1 MDRKITAKLQEILH
15 KCQAWV
21 DNEKYIPKKFRM
33 KSWSNEFAEKIMR
46 ELDDEMIRQKFG
58 VEGEKIYLP
67 TKYSVQISQEDS
79 DEFVGEKRDLLIE
92 LLNKYVGNC
101 FRLLSIKTNVRSFVR
116 LFPSAE
122 LQKGEIKVAH
132 QWEERYSPLIRFN
145 RDSSEDMIIAP
156 AFWKNGFE
164 NDYETVFNKRLR
176 RLFCVDISQ
185 NGISQDKLP
194 VFQPEIIIGRGS
206 PSFQVDVTLK
216 DDLEISRH
224 HAILA
229 YQAND
234 FFNLSVIGQNPVL
247 IGENLIFAGQTAN
260 MGWEETFQIGSY
272 LLKLNR

>member
-1 MDRKITAKLQEILH
+1 MDREITAKLQEILH

-101 FRLLSIKTNVRSFVR
+101 FRLLSIETNVRSFVR

-164 NDYETVFNKRLR
+164 NDYETVFSKRLR

-194 VFQPEIIIGRGS
+194 IFQPEIIIGRGS

-229 YQAND
+229 YQTND
-234 FFNLSVIGQNPVL
+234 SFNLSVIGQNPAL